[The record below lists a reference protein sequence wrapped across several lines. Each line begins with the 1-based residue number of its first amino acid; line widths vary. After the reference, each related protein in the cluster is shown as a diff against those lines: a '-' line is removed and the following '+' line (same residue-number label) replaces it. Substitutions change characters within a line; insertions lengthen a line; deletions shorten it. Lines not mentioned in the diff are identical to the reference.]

1 MSFTPALYSD
11 PTHQKFNLQVILLPL
26 LLALCMIIAACSS
39 ITLPADGHG
48 TATITPSDRLI
59 AGSRETIIITFTVGA
74 GGIPVGGGVMLGLHH
89 MSKFQDLQIDHADKT
104 GYMTVEGETT
114 NNFALEWH
122 PGYVPREVIPAREDY
137 LFNHCLIATVTKS
150 ALLPGEQVR
159 FVLGANGNGVTVQRT
174 TEQTAEFHIMTD
186 GDADGVYMGIE
197 HQPIVAIVANVAH
210 HLVATVPATII
221 KNVPFEMRLRAED
234 EFFNLATNYN
244 GKVTVYGPKGQP
256 IAHNIPL
263 SQGTARLE
271 VSVTDSGPQRFRLD
285 DGSLTGRSNPARS
298 FDKPPEYSIFWGD
311 LHGHSS
317 LSDGLGDTADD
328 YYLFA
333 RDIAYLDVC
342 ALTDHGVAH
351 WDEQIAAVQ
360 EFYDPGNFVTL
371 LAFEGGGKDGHML
384 LFFRADDEEPIS
396 VRPFSYEVDVK
407 HMIEQYGTDGRLITG
422 PAHFTGLGN
431 SKTYPFG
438 SFDERIMRFV
448 ELYSMKGASEYPMNP
463 RPLARGQGEKEDF
476 VQSAYAKGLQFG
488 VIGTSDNHDSHPGRN
503 VATGYPGG
511 LAAFYAK
518 ELTREAIWD
527 AFWNYRV
534 YATSFDRIYVEF
546 TVNGHIM
553 GSNLETTA
561 QSLIE
566 YYVIGAED
574 DLEVFLIRNNTVI
587 RKDSSSTG
595 HLQVSYKDNTPVGN
609 NFYYIRVVQ
618 NNGER
623 AWSTPVWVERR

>member
-1 MSFTPALYSD
+1 MSLDT
-11 PTHQKFNLQVILLPL
+11 KFSLQLILLPL
-26 LLALCMIIAACSS
+26 LLALCMIVAAYSS

-89 MSKFQDLQIDHADKT
+89 VSKFRDLQIDHADKT
-104 GYMTVEGETT
+104 GYMVVEGKTAD
-114 NNFALEWH
+114 NFAIEWI
-122 PGYVPREVIPAREDY
+122 PRQVPRAVIPDPEDR
-137 LFNHCLIATVTKS
+137 LFNRSLIARITKR
-150 ALLPGEQVR
+150 ALVPGEQVR
-159 FVLGANGNGVTVQRT
+159 FVLGANGNGVTVQTT

-186 GDADGVYMGIE
+186 GDADGVYMGIK

-221 KNVPFEMRLRAED
+221 KNEPFEMRLRAED
-234 EFFNLATNYN
+234 EFFNPVTNYN

-256 IAHNIPL
+256 LAHDIPL

-271 VSVTDSGPQRFRLD
+271 VSVTGSGPQRFRLD
-285 DGSLTGRSNPARS
+285 DGKLTGRSNPARS

-311 LHGHSS
+311 LHGHTS
-317 LSDGLGDTADD
+317 LSDGMGDTADD

-333 RDIAYLDVC
+333 RDIAFLDVC
-342 ALTDHGVAH
+342 ALTDHGAAH

-371 LAFEGGGKDGHML
+371 LAFEGGSNDGHML
-384 LFFRADDEEPIS
+384 LFFREDDEEPIS
-396 VRPFSYEVDVK
+396 AWPNTYDEYVK
-407 HMIEQYGTDGRLITG
+407 HVIKQYGTDGRLITG
-422 PAHFTGLGN
+422 PAHFTGLVN

-463 RPLARGQGEKEDF
+463 RPLAKGQGAKEDF
-476 VQSAYAKGLQFG
+476 VQSAYAKGLHFG

-511 LAAFYAK
+511 LVAFYAK

-546 TVNGHIM
+546 TVNGQIM
-553 GSNLETTA
+553 GSNLETAA
-561 QSLIE
+561 QSLID
-566 YYVIGAED
+566 YYVVGAED

-595 HLQVSYKDNTPVGN
+595 YLQVSYKDDTPVGN

>member
-1 MSFTPALYSD
+1 ML
-11 PTHQKFNLQVILLPL
+11 NILSRN
-26 LLALCMIIAACSS
+26 IKN
-39 ITLPADGHG
+39 
-48 TATITPSDRLI
+48 TPSISDKR
-59 AGSRETIIITFTVGA
+59 GHFNFGERGHYGF
-74 GGIPVGGGVMLGLHH
+74 GLT
-89 MSKFQDLQIDHADKT
+89 L
-104 GYMTVEGETT
+104 
-114 NNFALEWH
+114 
-122 PGYVPREVIPAREDY
+122 
-137 LFNHCLIATVTKS
+137 
-150 ALLPGEQVR
+150 
-159 FVLGANGNGVTVQRT
+159 
-174 TEQTAEFHIMTD
+174 
-186 GDADGVYMGIE
+186 
-197 HQPIVAIVANVAH
+197 
-210 HLVATVPATII
+210 
-221 KNVPFEMRLRAED
+221 
-234 EFFNLATNYN
+234 
-244 GKVTVYGPKGQP
+244 

-263 SQGTARLE
+263 SQGTAHLK
-271 VSVTDSGPQRFRLD
+271 VSVTGSGPQRFRLD

-311 LHGHSS
+311 LHGHTS
-317 LSDGLGDTADD
+317 LSDGMGDTADD

-333 RDIAYLDVC
+333 RDIAFLDVC

-384 LFFRADDEEPIS
+384 LFFRDDDEEPIS

-422 PAHFTGLGN
+422 PTHFTGLVN
-431 SKTYPFG
+431 SKTYPFV

-463 RPLARGQGEKEDF
+463 RPLAKGQGAKEDF
-476 VQSAYAKGLQFG
+476 VQSAYAMGLHFG

-511 LAAFYAK
+511 LVAFYAK

-546 TVNGHIM
+546 TVNGQIM

-566 YYVIGAED
+566 YYVVGAED

-587 RKDSSSTG
+587 RKDSSSIG
-595 HLQVSYKDNTPVGN
+595 YLQVSYKDDTPVGN